1 MNYIVIEH
9 KSVESTQN
17 ILDLIDCKKA
27 EIILLN
33 DNKVRGIK
41 TKLKSHT
48 LNIEKLCSFIKLLKP
63 TDKILFID
71 VAVGF
76 ILPNSIDN
84 IFSKHTS
91 NQISLACQ
99 TNGNNELYIAQVMG
113 FIPDIVTKN
122 WSDNYIDEADL
133 NQTELEDELI
143 TNINFLYDSN
153 IFHFLNFNKYRV
165 YNINY
170 KVRAICISP
179 KLLLYT
185 FKDKRPYSLPEVI
198 YKTLLQNFKKYLI
211 SGCWLSENPEMYKS
225 TNERKGFEDCDLII

>member
-9 KSVESTQN
+9 KSVENTQN

>member
-9 KSVESTQN
+9 KSVEITQN
-17 ILDLIDCKKA
+17 ILDFIDFDKS

-84 IFSKHTS
+84 IFSKHIS

-122 WSDNYIDEADL
+122 WSDNYIEEADL

-153 IFHFLNFNKYRV
+153 IFHFLHFNKYRV

-198 YKTLLQNFKKYLI
+198 YKTLLQKFKKYLI
-211 SGCWLSENPEMYKS
+211 SGCWVSENPEMYKS
-225 TNERKGFEDCDLII
+225 TNEHKGFEDCNFII

>member
-9 KSVESTQN
+9 KSVENTQN
-17 ILDLIDCKKA
+17 ILDLVDYEKT

-33 DNKVRGIK
+33 DKKVRGIK

-48 LNIEKLCSFIKLLKP
+48 LSIEKICSFVKLLKP

-71 VAVGF
+71 STVGF
-76 ILPNSIDN
+76 ILPKSINSI
-84 IFSKHTS
+84 FLKHRK
-91 NQISLACQ
+91 NQISIACQ
-99 TNGNNELYIAQVMG
+99 SNGNNELYIAQVMG

-153 IFHFLNFNKYRV
+153 VFQFLNFNKYRV
-165 YNINY
+165 YNVNY

-179 KLLLYT
+179 RIFLYT

-198 YKTLLQNFKKYLI
+198 YETLIQNFKKYLI
-211 SGCWLSENPEMYKS
+211 SGCWVSENPEMYKS
-225 TNERKGFEDCDLII
+225 TNERKGFEDCNIII

>member
-1 MNYIVIEH
+1 
-9 KSVESTQN
+9 
-17 ILDLIDCKKA
+17 LIDCKKA
-27 EIILLN
+27 EIIFLN

-84 IFSKHTS
+84 IFSKHIS

-153 IFHFLNFNKYRV
+153 IFHFLHFNKYRV

-211 SGCWLSENPEMYKS
+211 SGCWVSENPEMYKS
-225 TNERKGFEDCDLII
+225 TNERKGFEDCNLII

>member
-76 ILPNSIDN
+76 ILPNSIEN
-84 IFSKHTS
+84 IFSKHKS

>member
-9 KSVESTQN
+9 KSVENTQN
-17 ILDLIDCKKA
+17 ILDLIDCKKS

-33 DNKVRGIK
+33 DKKVRGIK

-48 LNIEKLCSFIKLLKP
+48 LNIGKLCSFLKLIKP
-63 TDKILFID
+63 TEKILFID
-71 VAVGF
+71 NTVSF
-76 ILPNSIDN
+76 ILPNSIKN
-84 IFSKHTS
+84 IFSKHVS

-122 WSDNYIDEADL
+122 WSDNYINEADL
-133 NQTELEDELI
+133 NHTELEDEII

-153 IFHFLNFNKYRV
+153 VFQFLNFNKYRV

-198 YKTLLQNFKKYLI
+198 YKPLLQNFKKYLI
-211 SGCWLSENPEMYKS
+211 SGCWVSENPEMYKS
-225 TNERKGFEDCDLII
+225 TNERKGFEDCNLII

>member
-9 KSVESTQN
+9 KSVENTQN

-84 IFSKHTS
+84 IFSKHSS